1 MPVPDYQSC
10 MLPLMRLAQDAQE
23 HTSPDVVEVL
33 AQQFHLTEEER
44 RELLPSGR
52 QAKFDNRVGWA
63 RTYLQK
69 AGLLETTGRARFR
82 ITERGADVM
91 QSKPP
96 VINDKYLRRFPE
108 FMEFQRRAIK
118 VDDASS
124 EGIKSSAGDSP
135 SAVVTTR
142 PKAQGGINI
151 LALHQTPEETLD
163 ASYQTL
169 RRNLAQELLDKVM
182 RSTPRFFERLVVDLL
197 VAMGYGGSRKD
208 AGQAIG
214 MSGDE
219 GIDGIIKEDR
229 LGLDV
234 VYIQAKRWE
243 GTVGRPTVQAFAG
256 SLEGQRARKGVLITT
271 SQFSK
276 EAQDYVRIIEKR
288 IVLVDG
294 EQLAQLMIDFGIG
307 VAEVVTYTV
316 KKVDSDFFGDE

>member
-1 MPVPDYQSC
+1 
-10 MLPLMRLAQDAQE
+10 MLPLMRVASDRQEHSNADAIEILAQEFQ
-23 HTSPDVVEVL
+23 
-33 AQQFHLTEEER
+33 LTEDDR

-63 RTYLQK
+63 KADLQK
-69 AGLLETTGRARFR
+69 AGLLEAVGRDKFR
-82 ITERGADVM
+82 ITPRGTTVM
-91 QSKPP
+91 QKNPP
-96 VINDKYLRRFPE
+96 LINDKFLRQFPE
-108 FMEFQRRAIK
+108 FIDFKRRTNNQ
-118 VDDASS
+118 DASV
-124 EGIKSSAGDSP
+124 GDEQLAPVLPLVSP
-135 SAVVTTR
+135 LPPQDTLDV
-142 PKAQGGINI
+142 
-151 LALHQTPEETLD
+151 LALDQTPEETLD

-169 RRNLAQELLDKVM
+169 RRNLAQELLGRVK

-197 VAMGYGGSRKD
+197 VSMGYGGSRKD

-271 SQFSK
+271 SQFSR
-276 EAQDYVRIIEKR
+276 EAQEYVGVIEKR

>member
-1 MPVPDYQSC
+1 MPVPDYQRC
-10 MLPLMRLAQDAQE
+10 MRPLLRLACDERE
-23 HTSPDVVEVL
+23 HSVAEAIERL
-33 AQQFHLTEEER
+33 AHEFALTEDDR
-44 RELLPSGR
+44 REPLPSGR
-52 QAKFDNRVGWA
+52 QGKFDNRVGWA

-69 AGLLETTGRARFR
+69 AGLLETTGRSKFR
-82 ITERGADVM
+82 ITSRGIAVM
-91 QSKPP
+91 QKDPP
-96 VINDKYLRRFPE
+96 VINDKFLRQFPE
-108 FMEFQRRAIK
+108 FMEFQRRTNKPDEPVADRQIVPVAAK
-118 VDDASS
+118 PV
-124 EGIKSSAGDSP
+124 P
-135 SAVVTTR
+135 VRQQVMLAVQV
-142 PKAQGGINI
+142 PD
-151 LALHQTPEETLD
+151 QTPEETLD

-169 RRNLAQELLDKVM
+169 RRNLAQELLERVK

-197 VAMGYGGSRKD
+197 VAMGYGGSRRD

-243 GTVGRPTVQAFAG
+243 GTVGRPTIQAFAG

-276 EAQDYVRIIEKR
+276 DAQDYVGRIEKR

-307 VAEVVTYTV
+307 VAEVGTYTV

>member
-1 MPVPDYQSC
+1 MPIPDYQRC
-10 MLPLMRLAQDAQE
+10 MRPLLLMAGDEEEHSVAEAIEFLAQE
-23 HTSPDVVEVL
+23 
-33 AQQFHLTEEER
+33 FRLTEEDR
-44 RELLPSGR
+44 RELLQSGR

-69 AGLLETTGRARFR
+69 AGLLEAAGRAKFR
-82 ITERGADVM
+82 ITPRGIGVM
-91 QSKPP
+91 QRNPP
-96 VINDKYLRRFPE
+96 VINDRFLLQFPE
-108 FMEFQRRAIK
+108 FIEFKRRTNKREATA
-118 VDDASS
+118 DDAQ
-124 EGIKSSAGDSP
+124 IA
-135 SAVVTTR
+135 AVTDR
-142 PKAQGGINI
+142 PAPVPQQDVLDV
-151 LALHQTPEETLD
+151 LALDQTPEETLD

-169 RRNLAQELLDKVM
+169 RRNLAQELLERVK

-197 VAMGYGGSRKD
+197 VAMGYGGSRND

-243 GTVGRPTVQAFAG
+243 GTVGRPTVQSFAG

-276 EAQDYVRIIEKR
+276 DAQEYVGRIEKR

-294 EQLAQLMIDFGIG
+294 EQLAQFMIDFGIG
-307 VAEVVTYTV
+307 VAEVGTYTV